1 MAERKDTRGRRDGNR
16 QSGQVALEY
25 LGFVPLLLLVGFF
38 AIQIGIVAYVVNQ
51 AGTAA
56 RAAARTASQ
65 DEQDRELLP
74 ETAGRRATSDWLSRD
89 NGRMSFSSRGGDN
102 VTYTARVKIPS
113 VVPGIDDWGWV
124 ERSSTMP
131 RG

>member
-1 MAERKDTRGRRDGNR
+1 MAERQDTRSRRGGHR

-38 AIQIGIVAYVVNQ
+38 AIQMGIVAYTVNQ

-74 ETAGRRATSDWLSRD
+74 ETAGRRATSDWLSRAES
-89 NGRMSFSSRGGDN
+89 MSFTHRGGDN
-102 VTYTARVKIPS
+102 VTYTAKVKIPS
-113 VVPGIDDWGWV
+113 VVPGIEDWGWV

>member
-1 MAERKDTRGRRDGNR
+1 MAERKDITSRRSRR

-38 AIQIGIVAYVVNQ
+38 AIQIGIVAYTVNQ

-56 RAAARTASQ
+56 RVAARTASQ
-65 DEQDRELLP
+65 DVLDQELDP
-74 ETAGRRATSDWLSRD
+74 EVAGRRATSEWLSRD
-89 NGRMSFSSRGGDN
+89 NGKMRFSHQGIDN
-102 VTYTARVKIPS
+102 VTYTAEVRIPS
-113 VVPGIDDWGWV
+113 VVPGIEDWGWV
-124 ERSSTMP
+124 KRSSTMP